1 MAVQYKANARTKT
14 GGAGSG
20 SLNIGD
26 KGPTKTI
33 LTGYK
38 IAATLRFQAIGES
51 VPGYHSPFTGTKI
64 KLEIN

>member
-1 MAVQYKANARTKT
+1 M
-14 GGAGSG
+14 
-20 SLNIGD
+20 GD

-38 IAATLRFQAIGES
+38 IAATVRFQAIGES